1 MLNVRITGAP
11 AHILSCLDL
20 SIDAMDVS
28 GEQQFDVMHNIVKQ
42 RLSPDGSVVQEKE
55 LESKQSVCVYVCMCC
70 VSLPLSCIYH
80 VCVCVGVCVVFGW
93 VWVGVCGVVMYV
105 VCYVCLHSVML

>member
-1 MLNVRITGAP
+1 MLTCV
-11 AHILSCLDL
+11 DL

-55 LESKQSVCVYVCMCC
+55 LESKQFELC
-70 VSLPLSCIYH
+70 VSFSLHPSSSFSC
-80 VCVCVGVCVVFGW
+80 VALCVCPFVSECVHI
-93 VWVGVCGVVMYV
+93 Y
-105 VCYVCLHSVML
+105 